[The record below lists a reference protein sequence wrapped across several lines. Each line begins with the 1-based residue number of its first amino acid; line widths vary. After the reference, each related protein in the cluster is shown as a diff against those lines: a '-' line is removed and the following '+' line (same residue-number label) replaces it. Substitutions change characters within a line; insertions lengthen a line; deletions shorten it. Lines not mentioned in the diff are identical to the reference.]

1 MLRIGGYRLSGAG
14 LRHCSHLEEEVLALI
29 GSNGIVQSELAR
41 LLGIS
46 SSKCS
51 RIVCRMERRGLVK
64 RSRTTFRG
72 RRTYLVM
79 MSSSQCRP
87 IDSYLA
93 ELYVFFL
100 VRSSRGTG
108 NRRRSS

>member
-1 MLRIGGYRLSGAG
+1 MSGAG
-14 LRHCSHLEEEVLALI
+14 LRHCRPLEEGVLALI
-29 GSNGIVQSELAR
+29 GSDGVVQSELAR

-51 RIVCRMERRGLVK
+51 RIVCSLERRGLVK

-72 RRTYLVM
+72 KRTYLIRIC
-79 MSSSQCRP
+79 SSQRRP

-100 VRSSRGTG
+100 VSSSRKTKD
-108 NRRRSS
+108 RRRSS

>member
-1 MLRIGGYRLSGAG
+1 M
-14 LRHCSHLEEEVLALI
+14 RHCRPLEEGVLALI
-29 GSNGIVQSELAR
+29 SSNGIVQSELAR

-46 SSKCS
+46 SSRCS
-51 RIVCRMERRGLVK
+51 RIVCSLERRGLVK

-72 RRTYLVM
+72 RRTYLIK
-79 MSSSQCRP
+79 MSSTERRP

-100 VRSSRGTG
+100 VSSSLNTK

>member
-1 MLRIGGYRLSGAG
+1 M
-14 LRHCSHLEEEVLALI
+14 RHCRPLEERVLALI
-29 GSNGIVQSELAR
+29 GSDGIVQSELAR

-51 RIVCRMERRGLVK
+51 RIVCSLERRGLVK

-72 RRTYLVM
+72 RRTYLIRT
-79 MSSSQCRP
+79 SSSKRKP

-100 VRSSRGTG
+100 VSSSRETK
-108 NRRRSS
+108 NRRHFS

>member
-1 MLRIGGYRLSGAG
+1 M
-14 LRHCSHLEEEVLALI
+14 RHCSHLEEEVLALI

>member
-1 MLRIGGYRLSGAG
+1 M
-14 LRHCSHLEEEVLALI
+14 RHCSHLEEGVLALI
-29 GSNGIVQSELAR
+29 GSDGIVQSELAR

-46 SSKCS
+46 SSRCS
-51 RIVCRMERRGLVK
+51 RIVCGLERKGLVK

-72 RRTYLVM
+72 RRTYLIRIN
-79 MSSSQCRP
+79 SPQRRP

-100 VRSSRGTG
+100 VSSSRETRDRG
-108 NRRRSS
+108 RYA

>member
-1 MLRIGGYRLSGAG
+1 M
-14 LRHCSHLEEEVLALI
+14 RHRSQLEEGVLALI
-29 GSNGIVQSELAR
+29 GSEGVMQSELAR

-46 SSKCS
+46 SSTCS
-51 RIVCRMERRGLVK
+51 RIVCGLERKGLVK

-72 RRTYLVM
+72 RRTYLIKKKP
-79 MSSSQCRP
+79 SWGRS

-100 VRSSRGTG
+100 VNSSRETG
-108 NRRRSS
+108 DRRRSS